1 MITDSSPSKDFG
13 PRDGRTLKVVRVA
26 RASATDPS
34 SRSVDAQ
41 LATIEGYVKSHYS
54 AEIEFIDIASQ
65 GCGTHSDRERLA
77 ELERE
82 IEVGAVDL
90 VVCEDLARICRG
102 RRAYNFC
109 EMCVYFDIR
118 LIAIN
123 DRVDTAATNWA
134 DDCLFAAWH
143 HQHFNRYAA
152 EARNDSIAST
162 DND

>member
-1 MITDSSPSKDFG
+1 MVTTSPLFKAFV
-13 PRDGRTLKVVRVA
+13 PRDGQTLKVLRVA
-26 RASATDPS
+26 RS
-34 SRSVDAQ
+34 SFYAHAPRSIDHQ
-41 LATIEGYVKSHYS
+41 LATIEVYVKSHYS
-54 AEIEFIDIASQ
+54 GEIEFIDIASQ

-123 DRVDTAATNWA
+123 DRVDTAATDWA
-134 DDCLFAAWH
+134 DVCLFAAWH

-152 EARNDSIAST
+152 EARDDSIAST
-162 DND
+162 DNG